1 MDKKEI
7 KKVNLRLGNLNFRR
21 TQDDNYELV
30 KWITREN
37 EQEKE
42 YFIVVSSFRIDSAD
56 SINLEWCGR
65 RPLDLNADEYADF
78 MQCVRFGYDFLER
91 HFSYEE
97 SI

>member
-7 KKVNLRLGNLNFRR
+7 KKVNLRLGNLNCRR
-21 TQDDNYELV
+21 TQDDNYEIV
-30 KWITREN
+30 KWFTREN

-42 YFIVVSSFRIDSAD
+42 YCIVVASFVIHSAD

-65 RPLDLNADEYADF
+65 RPLDLDADEYADF

-91 HFSYEE
+91 HFSSE
-97 SI
+97 

>member
-21 TQDDNYELV
+21 TQDDNYEIV

-42 YFIVVSSFRIDSAD
+42 YCIVVASFRIDSAD

-65 RPLDLNADEYADF
+65 RPLDLDADEYADF
-78 MQCVRFGYDFLER
+78 MQCVRFGYDFLEKYLT
-91 HFSYEE
+91 YEE
-97 SI
+97 

>member
-21 TQDDNYELV
+21 TQDDNYEIV

-37 EQEKE
+37 EQKKE
-42 YFIVVSSFRIDSAD
+42 YCIVVASFRIDYAN
-56 SINLEWCGR
+56 SIHLEWCGR
-65 RPLDLNADEYADF
+65 RPLDLDADEYADF

-97 SI
+97 